1 MAPAR
6 KWGIAIQ
13 KSRTAQ
19 ILHCGAT
26 VLGNTKVG
34 KGAVI
39 TAKSIVTK
47 EVPERAR
54 VSGVP
59 ATVKSYRALRE
70 YQVNSTAMRNA
81 ILIAKYQVSMRI
93 FSRS

>member
-6 KWGIAIQ
+6 RWGIAIQ

-59 ATVKSYRALRE
+59 ATVKSYRALRGE
-70 YQVNSTAMRNA
+70 GYQVDLTAMRNA
-81 ILIAKYQVSMRI
+81 ILIAKYQVF